1 MIPRTPF
8 TSPQYEHDGSAPER
22 HHRDAAAPVTEF
34 PAHVFIGTAQNR
46 QRQILKAFKVKS

>member
-1 MIPRTPF
+1 MIQRTPF

-22 HHRDAAAPVTEF
+22 RHRDAAAPVTKF

-46 QRQILKAFKVKS
+46 HRQILKAF